1 MAEPIETPPSEES
14 SITVSAPRISS
25 AHPIGKA
32 IDTLTHR
39 TLDIREAVRNFIPL
53 ATKVQKKRLERVAA
67 EVTGAI
73 ADLPKTSTLEGVA
86 ALKTIQN
93 ALFKIERLKSS
104 ELPQILE
111 TSLFLGLFSSFDAF
125 IGDLLRAVFNLRPE
139 LFQSLNRTLEFSEI
153 LSADSIESL
162 KLRILEDE
170 IETLRR
176 KSYSEQFASLTNRFS
191 VKLTSFERWPDFVE
205 ASQRRNLLTHCDGLV
220 SEQYVLAC
228 KAAGVKES
236 ALPTVGS
243 KIMLGRK
250 YFISTCEMVAEV
262 AVKSGQTLWR
272 KTLPD
277 QSEAADEHIRMVLYK
292 ALQAR
297 CWNRARIIGEFASSL
312 RNMSDQAQKIIVV
325 NYSQALKRSGRRT
338 EGIALANKVDWTAS
352 TNDFK
357 LAHAV
362 LTEDFGAAALLMHRI
377 GKEGDLVKEHSYH
390 TWPLFLEF
398 RESSEF
404 LTAYET
410 IYGYPYAAKLKE
422 DAARA
427 SKQTADVSELQGV
440 KVHTSVN

>member
-1 MAEPIETPPSEES
+1 MAEAIETPPSEES

-162 KLRILEDE
+162 KLRILEDDDRDLAKE
-170 IETLRR
+170 
-176 KSYSEQFASLTNRFS
+176 
-191 VKLTSFERWPDFVE
+191 KLFGTIRVSHQ
-205 ASQRRNLLTHCDGLV
+205 SIQR
-220 SEQYVLAC
+220 
-228 KAAGVKES
+228 
-236 ALPTVGS
+236 
-243 KIMLGRK
+243 
-250 YFISTCEMVAEV
+250 EV
-262 AVKSGQTLWR
+262 DV
-272 KTLPD
+272 
-277 QSEAADEHIRMVLYK
+277 IR
-292 ALQAR
+292 
-297 CWNRARIIGEFASSL
+297 
-312 RNMSDQAQKIIVV
+312 
-325 NYSQALKRSGRRT
+325 
-338 EGIALANKVDWTAS
+338 ALA
-352 TNDFK
+352 
-357 LAHAV
+357 
-362 LTEDFGAAALLMHRI
+362 
-377 GKEGDLVKEHSYH
+377 
-390 TWPLFLEF
+390 
-398 RESSEF
+398 
-404 LTAYET
+404 
-410 IYGYPYAAKLKE
+410 
-422 DAARA
+422 
-427 SKQTADVSELQGV
+427 
-440 KVHTSVN
+440 